1 MDFLNFSRNNCF
13 CKKCANN
20 IDFVCSEIKEDKDYE
35 YLFNELN
42 ILKKKLKEHNLR
54 NSYLTLTRVLVI
66 YLKFVNDE
74 KNKNQNIM
82 DILLNDFNNLLCDK
96 CVEDIEK
103 NLIDSD
109 CIISIYVNS
118 YFIAD
123 LFNFITE
130 EHILPTFKLFLTNKN
145 LDNIIKNKL
154 FDFKGNVFGIPKPK
168 SMLWKGSEYYF
179 KKIYGFTIYF
189 FDYDPITDTIR
200 KLIDTPFEI
209 YQQRKN
215 IYLEDYICGHPKA
228 SNGWYKEALEN
239 VEDLGLFCN

>member
-1 MDFLNFSRNNCF
+1 MDFLNFSSNNCF

-54 NSYLTLTRVLVI
+54 NSYLTLTRVLII
-66 YLKFVNDE
+66 YLKFVND
-74 KNKNQNIM
+74 KNQNIM
-82 DILLNDFNNLLCDK
+82 NILLNDFNNLLCDK
-96 CVEDIEK
+96 CVDDIEK
-103 NLIDSD
+103 NLLNSD
-109 CIISIYVNS
+109 FIISIYVNS

-130 EHILPTFKLFLTNKN
+130 EHILPTFKLLLTNKN
-145 LDNIIKNKL
+145 LDNIIKKKL
-154 FDFKGNVFGIPKPK
+154 FDLKGNFFGISRPK

-189 FDYDPITDTIR
+189 FEYDPITNTIK

-209 YQQRKN
+209 YQKRKN